1 MLVLNN
7 KAGYQAGLIEV
18 LREYFG
24 ALGLNEIN
32 YDELGKVL
40 MDGQLRRDL
49 KRFAKLEGK
58 WDGSISNLRLIGNK
72 NEFCP
77 DPTGPTFG
85 VNLAR
90 MMDKVCIGIQKESPR
105 FDTNIYHCAM
115 LCLSTLNSAFAAAKK
130 HKRTLV
136 VSGRDGFLFFLGA
149 KILGMECVFLPG
161 WSSNTYIK
169 YPYEQIRDLGIDPY
183 FVDTGYKGSLFVQY
197 EKHRIAEEKK
207 EYNAKFV
214 LISCNRGSRAGK
226 DGQSRLAAYSL
237 QTNIPTSTKSYYE
250 IDGKASAACGFA
262 ETIEH
267 PVESGNDRGWN
278 ENYTDSWGDGYNL
291 YERTIKS
298 HLSRVIVLYSLMTYL
313 VNNKKGWR

>member
-1 MLVLNN
+1 MLVLKN

-32 YDELGKVL
+32 YEELGKIL
-40 MDGQLRRDL
+40 MDGQVRKDL

-58 WDGSISNLRLIGNK
+58 WDGPVCNPKMIDTDYDVYGVVPS
-72 NEFCP
+72 
-77 DPTGPTFG
+77 FG
-85 VNLAR
+85 VNLIK
-90 MMDKVCIGIQKESPR
+90 MMDKVCCGKQHLAPN
-105 FDTNIYHCAM
+105 FGYDIYNCAM
-115 LCLSTLNSAFAAAKK
+115 LCLSTLNSAFAASKK
-130 HKRTLV
+130 FNRTLV

-161 WSSNTYIK
+161 WSSNTNVM
-169 YPYEQIRDLGIDPY
+169 YPYEQIEDLGIDPY

-197 EKHRIAEEKK
+197 EKQKIAMEQKD
-207 EYNAKFV
+207 YNVKFV

-226 DGQSRLAAYSL
+226 DGQSRLGAYSL
-237 QTNIPTSTKSYYE
+237 QSNIPTSTKSYYE
-250 IDGKASAACGFA
+250 IDSKASSACGFA

-278 ENYTDSWGDGYNL
+278 EPYRSWDDGYNV
-291 YERTIKS
+291 YERTIKA
-298 HLSRVIVLYSLMTYL
+298 HLSRVVVLYSLMTYI